1 MRVLLMGPP
10 GSGKGTQGTRLAG
23 RLGRPHISTGD
34 IFRANVGQGTALG
47 RQAQRFLDAGEYVP
61 DHVTNQMLR
70 NRLAEPDAG
79 QGFVLDG
86 YPRTLDQVQTLDAVL
101 SEHRTAI
108 DRVVELVVDKAE
120 LLGRLL
126 ERARTSGRSDDT
138 ESVITQRQAIYERET
153 GSLLG
158 AYEKRGLLLR
168 VDGVGDVD
176 TVQDRIAQALGS

>member
-10 GSGKGTQGTRLAG
+10 GSGKGTQGARLAG

-34 IFRANVGQGTALG
+34 LFRAHVHQQTELG
-47 RQAQRFLDAGEYVP
+47 RQAQRFMDAGEYVP
-61 DHVTNQMLR
+61 DHVTNAMLR
-70 NRLAEPDAG
+70 DRLAEPDVG
-79 QGFVLDG
+79 RGFVLDG

-101 SEHRTAI
+101 SEHRAAV

-126 ERARTSGRSDDT
+126 ERARTGGRTDDT
-138 ESVITQRQAIYERET
+138 ESVIMQRQAVYERET
-153 GSLLG
+153 SSLLA
-158 AYEKRGLLLR
+158 AYERRGLLCR

-176 TVQDRIAQALGS
+176 AVQRRIGVALES